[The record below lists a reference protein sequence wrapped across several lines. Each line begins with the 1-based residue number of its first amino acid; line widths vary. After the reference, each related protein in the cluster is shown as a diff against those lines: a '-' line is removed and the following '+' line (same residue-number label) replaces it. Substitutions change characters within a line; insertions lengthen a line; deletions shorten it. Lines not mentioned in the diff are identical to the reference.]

1 MADRWTEAEMLHLA
15 ASGVTKVDLL
25 GHRGTTL
32 VTCEEVAAMAAVIAL
47 SGVLPPPAER
57 IRAGI
62 YPEFR
67 TKGKE
72 PQS

>member
-1 MADRWTEAEMLHLA
+1 MLRLA

-47 SGVLPPPAER
+47 SSTLPTPADR
-57 IRAGI
+57 ISAGA
-62 YPEFR
+62 YPEFKTARKER
-67 TKGKE
+67 T
-72 PQS
+72 

>member
-1 MADRWTEAEMLHLA
+1 MAERWTEAEMLGLA

-25 GHRGTTL
+25 GQRGTTL

-47 SGVLPPPAER
+47 SGTLPPVDAR
-57 IRAGI
+57 IIAGT

-67 TKGKE
+67 TTRKE
-72 PQS
+72 RT

>member
-1 MADRWTEAEMLHLA
+1 MAERWTEAEMLGLA

-25 GHRGTTL
+25 GQRGTTL

-47 SGVLPPPAER
+47 SGTLSPVDAR
-57 IRAGI
+57 IDAGT

-67 TKGKE
+67 TTRKE
-72 PQS
+72 RT